1 MNDYWS
7 LIVVFAFA
15 TALYLG
21 TILWTEVLFPDKEP
35 NLEEQE
41 ALRLMQVERL
51 LALLQPGLF
60 DKVEEEEKRKATLA
74 PAYRR

>member
-1 MNDYWS
+1 MSYYWS

-15 TALYLG
+15 TVLYLG
-21 TILWTEVLFPDKEP
+21 TILWTEVLFPEKEP

-41 ALRLMQVERL
+41 ALRHMQIERL

-60 DKVEEEEKRKATLA
+60 DKVEEEEKRKVTLT
-74 PAYRR
+74 PLYRR